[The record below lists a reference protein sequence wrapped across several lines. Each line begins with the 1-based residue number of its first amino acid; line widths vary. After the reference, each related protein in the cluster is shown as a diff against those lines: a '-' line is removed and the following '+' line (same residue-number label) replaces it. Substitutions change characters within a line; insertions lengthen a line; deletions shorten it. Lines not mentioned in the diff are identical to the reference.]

1 MDNLQ
6 PRSSDAQTHP
16 EFDGR
21 WKRLTLQANA
31 AFNAGQLEAAGVA
44 YDQALHEARMIFAEA
59 WHGHAAVQ
67 PHAPPMLIVS
77 ATNAANQR
85 RASGHEKAATEQ
97 LMSAI
102 RIFTEALTSA
112 RSPESLKRGCAEHLP
127 RLLAELTPPHS
138 ETESIIEEAKSAALA
153 YWKTSANCTCPK
165 KGNTI

>member
-6 PRSSDAQTHP
+6 SRSLETQTQP
-16 EFDGR
+16 EFDAR

-31 AFNAGQLEAAGVA
+31 AFNAGHFDAAGVA

-59 WHGHAAVQ
+59 WNGHALVQ

-85 RASGHEKAATEQ
+85 RASGKEKAATEQ

-102 RIFTEALTSA
+102 RIFTEALISA
-112 RSPESLKRGCAEHLP
+112 RSPDSLKRGCAEHLP
-127 RLLAELTPPHS
+127 RLLAELSDTQS
-138 ETESIIEEAKSAALA
+138 ETRSIIEEAKSAALA
-153 YWKTSANCTCPK
+153 FWKKSAH
-165 KGNTI
+165 